1 MAPKPKT
8 SNPPP
13 PASSP
18 PASPHSRDT
27 SPELGSPSR
36 ITQYNQKTGR
46 PVRKS
51 AGKIKKVAGYV
62 DFEDAEFDAL
72 TDSELSELSELDD
85 EDDMDP
91 LSLSGK
97 KKKKKNKKGALKRKR
112 SPSPPSPHL
121 EPVINNQELDDLTDN
136 EEGGAFHRNDPK
148 KPPMTL
154 QFNVPLGFH
163 GPLFVK
169 LDSTLLHIN
178 QQGKLHEMQPGKSK
192 KLCTV
197 SPEQVGTTAV
207 RPKGFTDLPGELRNT
222 IYRHLFARKDKDS
235 RLRIPLRSIDPK
247 NSLTKS
253 AQFLRSCKL
262 VHNEACSILYGENT
276 FSFHRHYDTRGPYWE
291 PVPKEIGY
299 QDVLH
304 FLRTIGPENIQYLR
318 DVDFVFDDARP
329 KDTPY
334 VTSNEQR
341 RYLNDDYLM
350 NCLRIL
356 RDAKLRKISM
366 YFGGR
371 RQLGRTDV
379 RFLGYLEQVKADEVS
394 RKSEKYY
401 HSADRYMSHVAWNH
415 LKGKCHCTDCM

>member
-1 MAPKPKT
+1 MASKLKK
-8 SNPPP
+8 SNPLP
-13 PASSP
+13 PAT
-18 PASPHSRDT
+18 PHSRDI
-27 SPELGSPSR
+27 SPELGSPSK

-62 DFEDAEFDAL
+62 DFQDAEFDGL
-72 TDSELSELSELDD
+72 TDSELSELGGLDE

-91 LSLSGK
+91 RSRLGK
-97 KKKKKNKKGALKRKR
+97 KKKGAMKRKR
-112 SPSPPSPHL
+112 SPSPPSPRL
-121 EPVINNQELDDLTDN
+121 EPVIDGQELDDLTDN
-136 EEGGAFHRNDPK
+136 EDGGAFHRSIPK

-169 LDSTLLHIN
+169 LDSTLLQTN
-178 QQGKLHEMQPGKSK
+178 YQGKLHEMQSGISK
-192 KLCTV
+192 RPRTE
-197 SPEQVGTTAV
+197 SPQPAGIATA

-222 IYRHLFARKDKDS
+222 IYRYLFARKDKDS
-235 RLRIPLRSIDPK
+235 KFRIPLNSSDPK
-247 NSLTKS
+247 NSLSRS

-276 FSFHRHYDTRGPYWE
+276 FSFHRHYATRGPYWE

-304 FLRTIGPENIQYLR
+304 FLRKIGPENIQYLR
-318 DVDFVFDDARP
+318 EVNFIFDDARP

-334 VTSNEQR
+334 VTSNEKR
-341 RYLNDDYLM
+341 RYLNDEYLM

-356 RDAKLRKISM
+356 RDAKLRKITM

-371 RQLGRTDV
+371 RQLCHTDV

-394 RKSEKYY
+394 RNTEKYY
-401 HSADRYMSHVAWNH
+401 QAAHRYLSPFAWNH
-415 LKGKCHCTDCM
+415 LKGKCPCTHCIRDLH

>member
-1 MAPKPKT
+1 MAPKFNIPNLPLPT
-8 SNPPP
+8 PY
-13 PASSP
+13 
-18 PASPHSRDT
+18 SRDT
-27 SPELGSPSR
+27 SPELGSPSK

-51 AGKIKKVAGYV
+51 AGKIQKVPGYV
-62 DFEDAEFDAL
+62 DFEDSEFGTSA
-72 TDSELSELSELDD
+72 DSELSELDE
-85 EDDMDP
+85 EDDMEP
-91 LSLSGK
+91 RSRSGNK
-97 KKKKKNKKGALKRKR
+97 KKGASKRKR
-112 SPSPPSPHL
+112 SPSPPSPLL
-121 EPVINNQELDDLTDN
+121 EPVILEQELDDLTDN
-136 EEGGAFHRNDPK
+136 EDGGAFHRNAPK
-148 KPPMTL
+148 KPPVTL

-169 LDSTLLHIN
+169 LDSTVLQID

-192 KLCTV
+192 KHCTV
-197 SPEQVGTTAV
+197 SPKPTGTIAV
-207 RPKGFTDLPGELRNT
+207 RPRGFTDLPGELRNT
-222 IYRHLFARKDKDS
+222 IYRYLFSRKDKDS
-235 RLRIPLRSIDPK
+235 RLRIPLKSNDPK
-247 NSLTKS
+247 DSLVKS
-253 AQFLRSCKL
+253 AQFLRSCRL

-304 FLRTIGPENIQYLR
+304 FLKKIGPENVQYLR
-318 DVDFVFDDARP
+318 DVNFVFDDARP

-356 RDAKLRKISM
+356 RDAKLRRITM

-394 RKSEKYY
+394 RNTEKYY
-401 HSADRYMSHVAWNH
+401 HGAHRYMSQVAWNH
-415 LKGKCHCTDCM
+415 LKEMMTRKKKLYEKE